1 MCIYSSDGNS
11 LISELDIYF
20 ADLWK
25 WVVTME
31 TDRRPTQ
38 VKKIQPGKVSQR
50 VSLEAQH
57 DITACFEQYNF
68 RLYYYSYYDVY
79 L

>member
-1 MCIYSSDGNS
+1 
-11 LISELDIYF
+11 
-20 ADLWK
+20 
-25 WVVTME
+25 ME

-38 VKKIQPGKVSQR
+38 VKIGTAMPGKVSQR